1 MEPGGLATARLRD
14 PVGLGLPI
22 FPDSA
27 ILPARNLA
35 SYRIRRQGEERG
47 VRIGLVIGELN
58 PRRGGAELWTF
69 EFARRLLERGHQVEV
84 VAADFA
90 PAASDLPLVA
100 HRVECGKGRLAF
112 AAAAEAVLR
121 RLDLDVIHDQGMGWY
136 CDVLTCHG
144 GAWQASTEAKAA
156 ALPGW
161 LRPLKRASMRWLPRY
176 GTFRRL
182 AERQFGSSGV
192 IVVALSQMVADGF
205 RRYHGLP
212 EERLRLVYNG
222 VDVERFSPERRAE
235 FRAPIRARF
244 GLSESDV
251 LFVFV
256 GNDYH
261 RKGLA
266 QAVEAVARLRS
277 EGKPARL
284 LVVGGKPYRRWWY
297 RLFGRASAYVP
308 DFTGLVDD
316 TAPYYAAAD
325 AFVLPTLYDPCSLS
339 VLEAAASGL
348 PTITTRANGAG
359 ELLRDDWDGY
369 VLDDPLD
376 VGALAERMNR
386 LIDTS
391 RRQRMGMAARQTM
404 LGHTLDRNCDELLAI
419 YDEVVGRRRWA
430 A

>member
-1 MEPGGLATARLRD
+1 M
-14 PVGLGLPI
+14 
-22 FPDSA
+22 
-27 ILPARNLA
+27 
-35 SYRIRRQGEERG
+35 
-47 VRIGLVIGELN
+47 RIGLVIGEWN

-69 EFARRLLERGHQVEV
+69 EFARRLLARGHRVEV

-90 PAASDLPLVA
+90 PAVRELPIVA
-100 HRVECGKGRLAF
+100 HRVACGRGRLAF
-112 AAAAEAVLR
+112 AAAAEALLR

-144 GAWQASTEAKAA
+144 GAWQASTDAKAL
-156 ALPGW
+156 ALPDW
-161 LRPLKRASMRWLPRY
+161 FRPLKRASMRWLPRY
-176 GTFRRL
+176 RTFRHL
-182 AERQFGSSGV
+182 ARRQLGSPGV
-192 IVVALSQMVADGF
+192 IVVALSRMVAEGF
-205 RRYHGLP
+205 RRYHAVP

-222 VDVERFSPERRAE
+222 VDLDRFSPDRRAE
-235 FRAPIRARF
+235 FREPVRARF
-244 GLSESDV
+244 GVSDSEV

-266 QAVEAVARLRS
+266 RAVEAVARLRS
-277 EGKPARL
+277 DGEPARL

-297 RLFGRASAYVP
+297 RLARRASAYVP

-316 TAPYYAAAD
+316 TVPFYAAAD

-348 PTITTRANGAG
+348 PSITTRANGAG
-359 ELLRDDWDGY
+359 ELLRDDRDGY

-376 VGALAERMNR
+376 VGALAERMRR
-386 LIDTS
+386 LMDPA
-391 RRQRMGMAARQTM
+391 RRARMGLAARRTM
-404 LGHTLDRNCDELLAI
+404 LDHGLDRNCDELLAI
-419 YDEVVGRRRWA
+419 YDEVAGRRRLA